1 MNLPPKKP
9 RFKGE
14 IKKLE
19 PEREEECLANCFQ
32 SKIGELVSGKLSKR
46 LYIHGYTNLITSS
59 ALNECLLVHNAL
71 VTGPPPP
78 PPTRENVGICK
89 CLDDLPA
96 PRGWGQ

>member
-19 PEREEECLANCFQ
+19 PEREEEGLANCFQ

-59 ALNECLLVHNAL
+59 SLNECLLVHNAL
-71 VTGPPPP
+71 VTGTPPPSHP
-78 PPTRENVGICK
+78 GKRG
-89 CLDDLPA
+89 DLQVL
-96 PRGWGQ
+96 R